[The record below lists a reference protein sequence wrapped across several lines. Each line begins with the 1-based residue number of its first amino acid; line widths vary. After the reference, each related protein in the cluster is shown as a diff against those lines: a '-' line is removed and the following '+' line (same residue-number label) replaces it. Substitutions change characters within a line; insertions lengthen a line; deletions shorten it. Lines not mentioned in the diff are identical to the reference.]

1 MFKLNYSIEDGI
13 TLLLLFSSYNNIA
26 IIAHKRMADLKMQ
39 WIWIMIGE
47 QLFSWFLQII
57 LPSQR

>member
-13 TLLLLFSSYNNIA
+13 TLLLLFSFYNNIA